1 MKKALVLAALSV
13 AMSGFV
19 SAAVMAAEPAVVA
32 QDLKKMRI
40 PGRVAA
46 VMWTRRPEY
55 YTLQLAYPG
64 TSRIMRVAKED
75 PSVAAQGKN
84 VQMWLLRAD
93 GTVILPLWRSIDP
106 AAPAPSSTQKPITA
120 APLRD
125 VIFRFPLSAGKEAVA
140 AALQIGDSFV
150 VDRIEPFED

>member
-1 MKKALVLAALSV
+1 MKRALVLAVLCA
-13 AMSGFV
+13 ATSGLV
-19 SAAVMAAEPAVVA
+19 STAVMAAELTIVA

-46 VMWTRRPEY
+46 VMWTRRAEY
-55 YTLQLAYPG
+55 YTLQLAYPR
-64 TSRIMRVAKED
+64 TDRIMLVAKQD
-75 PSVAAQGKN
+75 PSVKAQGAN
-84 VQMWLLRAD
+84 VQMWLLRGD

-106 AAPAPSSTQKPITA
+106 APAAPSSTKKPPTGT
-120 APLRD
+120 PLRD

-140 AALQIGDSFV
+140 AALQIGDTFV